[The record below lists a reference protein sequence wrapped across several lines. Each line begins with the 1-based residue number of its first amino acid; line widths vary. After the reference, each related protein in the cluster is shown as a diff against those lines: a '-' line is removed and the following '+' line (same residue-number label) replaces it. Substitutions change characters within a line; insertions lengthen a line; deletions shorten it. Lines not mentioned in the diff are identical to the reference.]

1 MAVARGGGS
10 HVVVRYIYVQV
21 QMMIDMLL
29 SMVEGL
35 IRTGRP
41 ERPNVGSITDASSH
55 TLAPS

>member
-1 MAVARGGGS
+1 
-10 HVVVRYIYVQV
+10 
-21 QMMIDMLL
+21 MMIDMLL